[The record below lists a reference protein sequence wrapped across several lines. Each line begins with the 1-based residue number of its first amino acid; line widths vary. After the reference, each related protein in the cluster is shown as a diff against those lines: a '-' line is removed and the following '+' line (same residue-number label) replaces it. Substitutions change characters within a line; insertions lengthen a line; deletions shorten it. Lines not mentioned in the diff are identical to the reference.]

1 MGTFRIM
8 GVFASVLVTGMMA
21 VSPASA
27 RLPEAFSNLPKEI
40 VRQAVHMPTGC
51 LAQITVNDRKVVH
64 ARIVDPECLPKGVKA
79 RPVPGEARD
88 FSIID
93 GVH

>member
-1 MGTFRIM
+1 MGFYRFF
-8 GVFASVLVTGMMA
+8 GVLAAFISVSMA
-21 VSPASA
+21 ANPASA

-40 VRQAVHMPTGC
+40 VRKAVHMPTGC

-64 ARIVDPECLPKGVKA
+64 ASIIDPDCLPQGVRA
-79 RPVPGEARD
+79 QPIPGETRD

-93 GVH
+93 GLH